1 MKYLYQQLLAF
12 GGLILLILL
21 TLGLSFTQFT
31 RKTLEDN
38 NYKELL
44 GYAQSMEK
52 NNLSL
57 SRDIRFEGMSSN
69 EIFKFAIDVTESS
82 LTQQGVSFVFIDQD
96 RKVQYPESE
105 KSGKVSPHLVSD
117 EQWKALKGGQQQKE
131 TSSKNVMGQNQTT
144 SYAMV
149 PFFTEGSVFFGV
161 LLVSQPAMNVET
173 SVNSIVTDLFKA
185 FIIASILA
193 IIVSYFFATQQV
205 KRINRMRSATKE
217 VAAGNFD
224 VVVPNRNR
232 DEFDDLADDFN
243 RMTVSL
249 KESQDEIE
257 RQEERRKQFMAD
269 ASHEMR
275 TPLTTIN
282 GLLEGMQYN
291 AIPENQREKAIKL
304 MQNETSRLI
313 RLVNE
318 NLDYEKIRTNQI
330 SILLQEFNAT
340 EAVGTL
346 VAQLVA
352 KADASGDQ
360 LILKTDEPIT
370 VYADY
375 DRFVQV
381 MVNLIQ
387 NAIQFTK
394 DGLITVTITKLEKAT
409 EIKISDNGIGMS
421 EEQVKNIWDRYYKAD
436 PSRKN
441 TKYGE
446 SGLGLSIVQE
456 LVRLH
461 NGTIEVDSELEKG
474 TTFTVNFPDKPQE
487 AEPSEKTDEQK
498 EA

>member
-38 NYKELL
+38 NYKELF
-44 GYAQSMEK
+44 GYAESMEK

-69 EIFKFAIDVTESS
+69 EIFQFAIRVTESS
-82 LTQQGVSFVFIDQD
+82 LNQQDVSFVFIDKD
-96 RKVQYPESE
+96 RKVQYPEE
-105 KSGKVSPHLVSD
+105 SGEVNQHLVSD
-117 EQWKALKGGQQQKE
+117 EQWKALKAGQQQKV

-149 PFFTEGSVFFGV
+149 PFFTDEVFFGV

-173 SVNSIVTDLFKA
+173 SVNSIVADLFKA
-185 FIIASILA
+185 FIIASIIA

-217 VAAGNFD
+217 VAMGNFD
-224 VVVPNRNR
+224 VIVPNRNR
-232 DEFDDLADDFN
+232 DEFDDLAEDFN
-243 RMTVSL
+243 KMTISL

-330 SILLQEFNAT
+330 TVLLQKFNAT
-340 EAVGTL
+340 EAVATL
-346 VAQLVA
+346 VSQLQG
-352 KADASGDQ
+352 KAEASNDR
-360 LILKTDEPIT
+360 LILETDETID

-394 DGLITVTITKLEKAT
+394 DGTITVAIAKLDQAT
-409 EIKISDNGIGMS
+409 EIKISDTGIGMT
-421 EEQVKNIWDRYYKAD
+421 EDQVKNIWDRYYKAD

-461 NGTIEVDSELEKG
+461 NGTIEVESELNKG
-474 TTFTVNFPDKPQE
+474 TTFTVVFPDKPE
-487 AEPSEKTDEQK
+487 KIAETEK

>member
-12 GGLILLILL
+12 GGLIILILL
-21 TLGLSFTQFT
+21 TLGVSFTQFT

-38 NYKELL
+38 NYKTLL
-44 GYAQSMEK
+44 GYAQSMEN

-69 EIFKFAIDVTESS
+69 EIFQFAIGVTESS
-82 LTQQGVSFVFIDQD
+82 LNQQDVSFVFINKD
-96 RKVQYPESE
+96 RTVQYPEQ
-105 KSGKVSPHLVSD
+105 SGKINRDLISD
-117 EQWKALKGGQQQKE
+117 TQWKALKEGQQQKE
-131 TSSKNVMGQNQTT
+131 TNSKNVMGQNKTT

-149 PFFTEGSVFFGV
+149 PFFTDGEFFGV

-173 SVNSIVTDLFKA
+173 SVNLIVTDLFKA
-185 FIIASILA
+185 FIIASLVA
-193 IIVSYFFATQQV
+193 IFVSYFFAMQQV
-205 KRINRMRSATKE
+205 RRINRMRSATKE

-232 DEFDDLADDFN
+232 DEFDDLANDFN
-243 RMTVSL
+243 QMTVSL
-249 KESQDEIE
+249 KESNEEIE

-282 GLLEGMQYN
+282 GLLEGLQYN
-291 AIPENQREKAIKL
+291 AIPENQKEKAIKL

-330 SILLQEFNAT
+330 SIVLQTFNAT
-340 EAVGTL
+340 EAVALL
-346 VAQLVA
+346 VTQLQA
-352 KADASGDQ
+352 KAEASGNQ
-360 LILKTDEPIT
+360 LTLQTTDPIN

-375 DRFVQV
+375 DRFVQI
-381 MVNLIQ
+381 MVNLVQ

-394 DGLITVTITKLEKAT
+394 DGTITIAIKKLEQAT
-409 EIKISDNGIGMS
+409 EIMISDTGIGMT

-446 SGLGLSIVQE
+446 SGLGLSIVEE
-456 LVRLH
+456 LVHLH
-461 NGTIEVDSELEKG
+461 RGKIDVTSQLEKG
-474 TTFTVNFPDKPQE
+474 TTFTVVFPDKPE
-487 AEPSEKTDEQK
+487 ESEKTE
-498 EA
+498 E

>member
-44 GYAQSMEK
+44 GYAESMEK
-52 NNLSL
+52 NNNSL

-69 EIFKFAIDVTESS
+69 EIFQFAIGVTESS
-82 LTQQGVSFVFIDQD
+82 LNQQDVSFVFIDKD
-96 RKVQYPESE
+96 RNVQYPE
-105 KSGKVSPHLVSD
+105 KSGKVNQHLVSD
-117 EQWKALKGGQQQKE
+117 EQWKALKVGQQQKE

-149 PFFTEGSVFFGV
+149 PFFTNGEFFGV
-161 LLVSQPAMNVET
+161 LLVSQPAMNVES

-185 FIIASILA
+185 FIIASIIA

-217 VAAGNFD
+217 VASGNFD
-224 VVVPNRNR
+224 VIVPNRNR

-243 RMTVSL
+243 QMTVSL
-249 KESQDEIE
+249 KASQEEIE

-282 GLLEGMQYN
+282 GLLEGLQYN
-291 AIPENQREKAIKL
+291 AIPENQKEKAIKL

-330 SILLQEFNAT
+330 SVVLQKFNAT
-340 EAVGTL
+340 EAVSTL
-346 VAQLVA
+346 VSQLHG
-352 KADASGDQ
+352 KAEASGDE
-360 LILKTDEPIT
+360 LILQADAPID

-381 MVNLIQ
+381 LVNLIQ
-387 NAIQFTK
+387 NAIQFTTN
-394 DGLITVTITKLEKAT
+394 GTITAAIKKLEKAT
-409 EIKISDNGIGMS
+409 EISIADTGIGMT
-421 EEQVKNIWDRYYKAD
+421 EDQVKNIWDRYYKAD

-461 NGTIEVDSELEKG
+461 NGTIEVVSALDKG
-474 TTFTVNFPDKPQE
+474 TTFTVIFPDKPEDTDQNE
-487 AEPSEKTDEQK
+487 EKK
-498 EA
+498 ESSPA

>member
-44 GYAQSMEK
+44 GYAESMEK
-52 NNLSL
+52 NNNSL

-69 EIFKFAIDVTESS
+69 EIFQFAIGVTESS
-82 LTQQGVSFVFIDQD
+82 LNQQDVSFVFIDKD
-96 RKVQYPESE
+96 RNVQYPE
-105 KSGKVSPHLVSD
+105 KSGKVNQHLVSD
-117 EQWKALKGGQQQKE
+117 EQWKALKVGQQQKE

-149 PFFTEGSVFFGV
+149 PFFTNGEFFGV
-161 LLVSQPAMNVET
+161 LLVSQPAMNVES

-185 FIIASILA
+185 FIIASIIA

-217 VAAGNFD
+217 VASGNFD
-224 VVVPNRNR
+224 VIIPNRNR

-243 RMTVSL
+243 QMTVSL
-249 KESQDEIE
+249 KASQEEIE

-282 GLLEGMQYN
+282 GLLEGLQYN
-291 AIPENQREKAIKL
+291 AIPENQKEKAIKL

-330 SILLQEFNAT
+330 SVVLQKFNAT
-340 EAVGTL
+340 EAVSTL
-346 VAQLVA
+346 VSQLHG
-352 KADASGDQ
+352 KAEASGDE
-360 LILKTDEPIT
+360 LILQADAPID

-381 MVNLIQ
+381 LVNLIQ
-387 NAIQFTK
+387 NAIQFTTN
-394 DGLITVTITKLEKAT
+394 GTITVAIKKLEKAT
-409 EIKISDNGIGMS
+409 EISIADTGIGMT
-421 EEQVKNIWDRYYKAD
+421 EDQVKNIWDRYYKAD

-461 NGTIEVDSELEKG
+461 NGTIEVVSALDKG
-474 TTFTVNFPDKPQE
+474 TTFTVVFPDKPEDTDQNE
-487 AEPSEKTDEQK
+487 EKK
-498 EA
+498 ESSPA

>member
-1 MKYLYQQLLAF
+1 
-12 GGLILLILL
+12 
-21 TLGLSFTQFT
+21 
-31 RKTLEDN
+31 
-38 NYKELL
+38 
-44 GYAQSMEK
+44 
-52 NNLSL
+52 
-57 SRDIRFEGMSSN
+57 MSSN
-69 EIFKFAIDVTESS
+69 EIFQFAIGVTESS
-82 LTQQGVSFVFIDQD
+82 LNQQDVSFVFIDKD
-96 RKVQYPESE
+96 RNVQYPE
-105 KSGKVSPHLVSD
+105 KSGKVNQHLVSD
-117 EQWKALKGGQQQKE
+117 EQWKALKVGQQQKE

-149 PFFTEGSVFFGV
+149 PFFTNGEFFGV
-161 LLVSQPAMNVET
+161 LLVSQPAMNVES

-185 FIIASILA
+185 FIIASIIA

-217 VAAGNFD
+217 VASGNFD
-224 VVVPNRNR
+224 VIVPNRNR

-243 RMTVSL
+243 QMTVSL
-249 KESQDEIE
+249 KASQEEIE

-282 GLLEGMQYN
+282 GLLEGLQYN
-291 AIPENQREKAIKL
+291 AIPENQKEKAIKL

-330 SILLQEFNAT
+330 SVVLQKFNAT
-340 EAVGTL
+340 EAVSTL
-346 VAQLVA
+346 VSQLHG
-352 KADASGDQ
+352 KAEASGDE
-360 LILKTDEPIT
+360 LILQADAPID

-381 MVNLIQ
+381 LVNLIQ
-387 NAIQFTK
+387 NAIQFTTN
-394 DGLITVTITKLEKAT
+394 GTITVAIKKLEKAT
-409 EIKISDNGIGMS
+409 EISIADTGIGMT
-421 EEQVKNIWDRYYKAD
+421 EDQVKNIWDRYYKAD

-461 NGTIEVDSELEKG
+461 NGTIEVVSALDKG
-474 TTFTVNFPDKPQE
+474 TTFTVVFPDKPEDTDQNE
-487 AEPSEKTDEQK
+487 EKK
-498 EA
+498 ESSPA